1 MNNHNVYGVFVNN
14 SYNIMYIQIII
25 NIIQMNYRLIEK
37 YVIINIVKDQ
47 INCIYKCFNK

>member
-14 SYNIMYIQIII
+14 SYNVYI
-25 NIIQMNYRLIEK
+25 NIIVVLIEK